1 VTDSSGEIFT
11 EIVLE
16 IFKVSG
22 MLNSEGDKLT
32 EEFGL
37 SSARWKIMGAIARSE
52 QLLTVPQIGR
62 SMGQSRQAT
71 QRLVDVMA
79 KDSLLKLIENPNHKR
94 AKYIDL
100 TEEGRRI
107 YDELDEK
114 QKPWALEGAN
124 QLTTTELDAA
134 LSALRKMAHHFGNQ
148 S

>member
-1 VTDSSGEIFT
+1 MTESSGETFT

-37 SSARWKIMGAIARSE
+37 SSARWKIMGAIARSD

-71 QRLVDVMA
+71 QRLVDVMT
-79 KDSLLKLIENPNHKR
+79 KDGLLKLTDNPNHKR

-100 TEEGRRI
+100 TQDGKRI
-107 YDELDEK
+107 YDELYDK
-114 QKPWALEGAN
+114 HKPWALEGAN
-124 QLTTTELDAA
+124 QLSKTELDAT
-134 LSALRKMAHHFGNQ
+134 LSALRKMAHHFGN
-148 S
+148 